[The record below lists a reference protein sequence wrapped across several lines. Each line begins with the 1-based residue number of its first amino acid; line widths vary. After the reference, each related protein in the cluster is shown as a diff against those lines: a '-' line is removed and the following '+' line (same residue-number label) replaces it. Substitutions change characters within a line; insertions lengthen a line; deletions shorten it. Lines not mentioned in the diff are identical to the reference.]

1 MANVTLIL
9 YLKKKSV
16 NSSFFWFDVLVDEKE
31 FLAFTHPEESPHM
44 LDVILKQTLEE
55 KDINKDGSIDF
66 QEYIG
71 DRGIIFSIY
80 LLHVGV
86 LIHFQ
91 SCQIWTLK

>member
-71 DRGIIFSIY
+71 DRGISVSIY

-86 LIHFQ
+86 LAHFQ